1 MKPLITPDMAVA
13 FGLVMSRMV
22 GMFLGFPLLNTALI
36 PLNVRILLVVAFS
49 FFFTSLF
56 DITVPTENFSVFTYL
71 MLVLRELLIGF
82 LLGLIV
88 NIFISAFS
96 YAAELI
102 SYFMG
107 FTIANVF
114 DPTFGQIS
122 VLDRFFIL
130 LFYLLFFI
138 TGAYQ
143 MVFGGIVM
151 SFKVLPVGSLN
162 FNFDSFI
169 YILKETPLIF
179 YFAFKIAFPFVLILF
194 MVNVALALINRLIP
208 QINVFIV
215 GLPLQ
220 IFVGLAALAIG
231 ASFIIYF
238 SVSVINHFAESYL
251 KAIGIMGK

>member
-1 MKPLITPDMAVA
+1 MKPLITPEMAVA

-22 GMFLGFPLLNTALI
+22 GMFLGFPVLNTALI
-36 PLNVRILLVVAFS
+36 PLNVRVMLVVAFS
-49 FFFTSLF
+49 FFFISMQ
-56 DITVPTENFSVFTYL
+56 DITVSTENFSVISYT
-71 MLVLRELLIGF
+71 MLILRELLIGF
-82 LLGLIV
+82 SLGLIV

-143 MVFGGIVM
+143 MVLGGIIM
-151 SFKVLPVGSLN
+151 SFKILPVGTLS
-162 FNFDSFI
+162 FNFDTLF
-169 YILKETPLIF
+169 YVLKESPYIF

-194 MVNVALALINRLIP
+194 MINVALALINRLIP

-231 ASFIIYF
+231 ASFILYF